1 MSFVRPAAYPPNAP
15 VADLRTAELFVL
27 CAVRLWVA
35 RFRDPAENG
44 VRASRD
50 LERGFA
56 AAAVADQGLVGLCR
70 FFDVVVATVQK
81 PLDMRCLK
89 CPALGEDE
97 GLLLQAVS
105 LLQHG
110 PGAEAATVLREWL
123 PPAALRLALREL
135 AELAGALMDAG
146 LVLPRRH
153 AEAAFTGSPVVCTDR
168 GVALVH

>member
-35 RFRDPAENG
+35 RFRNSVENG
-44 VRASRD
+44 EWASHD

-56 AAAVADQGLVGLCR
+56 AAGVADEGLAGLCR
-70 FFDVVVATVQK
+70 FFDVVVAAVQK
-81 PLDMRCLK
+81 PLDMRCVK

-97 GLLLQAVS
+97 GQLLQAVS
-105 LLQHG
+105 LFQHG
-110 PGAEAATVLREWL
+110 QADGAAVVLRDWL
-123 PPAALRLALREL
+123 PAAALRLALDEL
-135 AELAGALMDAG
+135 AQFANAVIDAG

-153 AEAAFTGSPVVCTDR
+153 GAAGFTGSPVVCSDR